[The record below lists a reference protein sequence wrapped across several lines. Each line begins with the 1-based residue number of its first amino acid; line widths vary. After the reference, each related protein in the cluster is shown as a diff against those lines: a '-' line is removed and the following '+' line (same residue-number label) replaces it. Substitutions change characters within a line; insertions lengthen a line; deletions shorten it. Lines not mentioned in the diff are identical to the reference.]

1 MHDRV
6 WERKPW
12 VVLPVPGPKPA
23 ARPRYSRDSAAG
35 HGILIGESHYVEEAD
50 PMQDLRIVSVED
62 GSLMLVADDGSRFR
76 LAIDETLHARVRQ
89 SVPDSGTGRK
99 LSPKEIQAHIRAG
112 LSSIEVA
119 RITGSSIEYIERFEG
134 PVLAERA
141 FVIDSA
147 LAVPVH
153 TAGDDPLAA
162 ARTFGSAIIERLRE
176 VDGADERWAS
186 WKEPTGWVVGLSFTA
201 NEVEHDA
208 RWQFDPRKHTLSP
221 VNAEAIRLSQQG
233 AAPEPLI
240 PRLRA
245 VAPSTSDEPTPVTT
259 RERFD
264 SDAFRVDPASIAEA
278 TPSIAPMGMRS
289 APEDDD
295 IAGNRTADL
304 LEALRRRRGE
314 RESVMVDDLDVRGQ
328 HATGTVRLLDV
339 PIGDDDDAGTA
350 RQTGPIP
357 RGKKARPAM
366 PSWDEIVFG
375 TRPDEDN

>member
-1 MHDRV
+1 
-6 WERKPW
+6 
-12 VVLPVPGPKPA
+12 
-23 ARPRYSRDSAAG
+23 
-35 HGILIGESHYVEEAD
+35 
-50 PMQDLRIVSVED
+50 MQDLRIVSVED

-89 SVPDSGTGRK
+89 SVPDSGAGRK

-112 LSSIEVA
+112 LSAIEVA

-162 ARTFGSAIIERLRE
+162 AKTFGTAIIERLRE

-245 VAPSTSDEPTPVTT
+245 VTQTSADEPAPVVT
-259 RERFD
+259 RDRFD
-264 SDAFRVDPASIAEA
+264 SDAFRVDPTVIAESA
-278 TPSIAPMGMRS
+278 PSGAPMGMRS
-289 APEDDD
+289 APDDDD

-314 RESVMVDDLDVRGQ
+314 RESVVLDDAEMRGQ
-328 HATGTVRLLDV
+328 NATGSVRLLDV
-339 PIGDDDDAGTA
+339 PIGDDEPTNA
-350 RQTGPIP
+350 RQTGPMP
-357 RGKKARPAM
+357 RGKKSRPVM

-375 TRPDEDN
+375 TRPDDDLA

>member
-1 MHDRV
+1 
-6 WERKPW
+6 
-12 VVLPVPGPKPA
+12 
-23 ARPRYSRDSAAG
+23 
-35 HGILIGESHYVEEAD
+35 
-50 PMQDLRIVSVED
+50 MQDLRIVSVED

-89 SVPDSGTGRK
+89 SVPDSGSGRK

-112 LSSIEVA
+112 LSAIEVA

-153 TAGDDPLAA
+153 TAGDDPLAS
-162 ARTFGSAIIERLRE
+162 ARTFGTAIIERLRE

-245 VAPSTSDEPTPVTT
+245 VAPSTGDEPAPTPI

-264 SDAFRVDPASIAEA
+264 SDAFRVDPAVIADS
-278 TPSIAPMGMRS
+278 TPPGAPMGMRS
-289 APEDDD
+289 APDDDD

-314 RESVMVDDLDVRGQ
+314 RESVVVDDADVRGQ
-328 HATGTVRLLDV
+328 HQTGSVRLLDV
-339 PIGDDDDAGTA
+339 PIGDDEDAGSA

-357 RGKKARPAM
+357 RGKKARPVM

-375 TRPDEDN
+375 TRPDDDIS